1 MRVSKFLR
9 AFSPISFRSM
19 AMSATETN
27 TCLNTD
33 INDMNINNNEMGK
46 LSQTFRSVHRVMERP
61 PRHWVGDAFHV
72 YPVFGDLA
80 FANDLSPFLMFD
92 YAAPKAFPPS
102 QDRIDRPRGVGQ
114 HPHRG
119 FETVTIA
126 FQGEVEHHDSKGNRG
141 VIGPGDVQ
149 WMTAGK
155 GIVHE
160 EYHSHSFTREGGTF
174 EMCQLWVNL
183 PKQHKMTKPRYQAIL
198 KEDIPRVTLPLNRQ
212 PGDDNEDDASRVTAT
227 IRLIAGSMAG
237 VKGPA
242 KTFSPLQLWD
252 VILPHTGSLVDIPF
266 PKDQN
271 CIVFVRRGRV
281 QIVSGD
287 GEQQK
292 QSPLGPQDVAI
303 MKLDGNSEILRV
315 RVDQPDT
322 SLLIMGGE
330 PLNEPIAARG
340 PFVMNTW
347 EQIQQA
353 NMDYRLGKF

>member
-1 MRVSKFLR
+1 
-9 AFSPISFRSM
+9 M
-19 AMSATETN
+19 ATMTIENLGFPWATR
-27 TCLNTD
+27 D
-33 INDMNINNNEMGK
+33 
-46 LSQTFRSVHRVMERP
+46 
-61 PRHWVGDAFHV
+61 
-72 YPVFGDLA
+72 
-80 FANDLSPFLMFD
+80 PFLFCVHHLD
-92 YAAPKAFPPS
+92 FYPKGNGKGGPAATLRGRQIGNDFIIKDGWRMYHGDKIPGFPA
-102 QDRIDRPRGVGQ
+102 

-119 FETVTIA
+119 FETVTVVQRGMVDHA
-126 FQGEVEHHDSKGNRG
+126 DSMGAAGRYG
-141 VIGPGDVQ
+141 GGDVQ

-266 PKDQN
+266 PKDQT

-287 GEQQK
+287 GEQQ
-292 QSPLGPQDVAI
+292 
-303 MKLDGNSEILRV
+303 NH
-315 RVDQPDT
+315 
-322 SLLIMGGE
+322 
-330 PLNEPIAARG
+330 RG
-340 PFVMNTW
+340 HG
-347 EQIQQA
+347 QIV
-353 NMDYRLGKF
+353 KSS